1 MTINFAEEECNHV
14 TSSETTQDPSTDLKI
29 NKISENK
36 CKADVIICEGM
47 VVNTNAQ
54 ETREASPAIQ
64 TQWLHNTSNQ
74 SQHDQWSEIEK
85 TQKRL
90 CLKLNLSKEAI
101 NEKNNLEQSTENKC
115 SESENSGVT
124 MVQQEGMNSQNGNKC
139 RISKTSPSLARS
151 PAMHEGFRDKD
162 WRVERTPINTP
173 DSVKTITSRVP
184 QLSDEEEADET
195 DSVASETDPISK
207 GSGTSSFLPSS
218 VEISDSRTGSLQD
231 KLMADSARD
240 HNVTRS
246 KPCGSLSETT
256 KEVEDNEVQNPE
268 SKSPHP
274 DVPSEISNIVL
285 PPAGFT
291 DSPVRNLPPAPA
303 CSADIDGSVSKVFR
317 TTENEILIVKTP
329 PEEEPQSSVR
339 EQRHLEDF
347 ELSGV
352 TKSNNF
358 ESKESYHHPELVVCQ
373 RQGIF
378 YKRKLTKEI
387 KQPFSFSKMLTK
399 LNS

>member
-1 MTINFAEEECNHV
+1 
-14 TSSETTQDPSTDLKI
+14 
-29 NKISENK
+29 
-36 CKADVIICEGM
+36 M

-101 NEKNNLEQSTENKC
+101 NEENNFEQNTENKC

-124 MVQQEGMNSQNGNKC
+124 MVQQERKNSPNGNKC
-139 RISKTSPSLARS
+139 RISKSPSLARS

-173 DSVKTITSRVP
+173 DSVKTLTTMVP
-184 QLSDEEEADET
+184 QLSDEEEEADET

-218 VEISDSRTGSLQD
+218 VEVSDSRTGSLQD

-240 HNVTRS
+240 HNVTRL
-246 KPCGSLSETT
+246 KPCGSLSETN

-274 DVPSEISNIVL
+274 EVPNEESNIVL

-291 DSPVRNLPPAPA
+291 DSPVRNLPPA
-303 CSADIDGSVSKVFR
+303 CSADIDGSVSKVFG

-329 PEEEPQSSVR
+329 QEGEPKSSLR
-339 EQRHLEDF
+339 EQRQLEDF

-352 TKSNNF
+352 ATKSNNF
-358 ESKESYHHPELVVCQ
+358 ESNESYHHPELVVCQ